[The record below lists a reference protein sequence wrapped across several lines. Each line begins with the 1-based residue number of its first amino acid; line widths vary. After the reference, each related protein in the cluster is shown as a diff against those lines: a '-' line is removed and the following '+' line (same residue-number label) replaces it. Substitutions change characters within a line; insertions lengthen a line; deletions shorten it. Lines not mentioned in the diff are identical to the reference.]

1 MLRVADDD
9 VPANGR
15 DLSALPPSSRCGNG
29 VLRSARSAWTGCF
42 FLTRT
47 ASEWEARLGDAGVPC
62 AAHRSTAEWLLS
74 EHARTSGLVVPS
86 ESGDGAVQPGPI
98 AWVLEAKATAG
109 PLPAATPPA
118 SLPQSEPPP
127 AEPIREPWLEGVRVL
142 DLANV
147 IAGPTIGATLARFGA
162 QVDKLDP
169 VAPTYSPDVTIVYGL
184 AANRGKRSLL
194 LDITDGAE
202 GGGRSAFET
211 LVARSDVLVANSTS
225 ASLER
230 LRCAPADLEPINPEL
245 ILCRRARPH
254 TTPPP
259 PVREL
264 CATPRAHRSQ
274 V

>member
-1 MLRVADDD
+1 M
-9 VPANGR
+9 
-15 DLSALPPSSRCGNG
+15 
-29 VLRSARSAWTGCF
+29 
-42 FLTRT
+42 
-47 ASEWEARLGDAGVPC
+47 
-62 AAHRSTAEWLLS
+62 
-74 EHARTSGLVVPS
+74 
-86 ESGDGAVQPGPI
+86 
-98 AWVLEAKATAG
+98 
-109 PLPAATPPA
+109 
-118 SLPQSEPPP
+118 
-127 AEPIREPWLEGVRVL
+127 L

-245 ILCRRARPH
+245 ILCRRARARTPGH
-254 TTPPP
+254 PRPPPATPGHSRPLPATTGHYRPLPATPPS
-259 PVREL
+259 R
-264 CATPRAHRSQ
+264 T
-274 V
+274 

>member
-1 MLRVADDD
+1 M
-9 VPANGR
+9 
-15 DLSALPPSSRCGNG
+15 
-29 VLRSARSAWTGCF
+29 
-42 FLTRT
+42 
-47 ASEWEARLGDAGVPC
+47 
-62 AAHRSTAEWLLS
+62 S

-86 ESGDGAVQPGPI
+86 EAGDGAVQPGPI
-98 AWVLEAKATAG
+98 AWVLEATATAG

-254 TTPPP
+254 TKPPFSRCEP
-259 PVREL
+259 SHPS
-264 CATPRAHRSQ
+264 CASLAGLTRGAGHSTA
-274 V
+274 